1 MTGRHRKKSFPC
13 AMNPLTNA
21 LPPAHAQ
28 TLGTIFGNS
37 VENTSI
43 GITGDCTVVDI
54 DGPFV
59 TVRLS
64 GRFWHKRAGKLCA
77 LSLIGH
83 YLPDPNPNP
92 NHSTRR
98 FSSR

>member
-1 MTGRHRKKSFPC
+1 
-13 AMNPLTNA
+13 MNPLTNA

-92 NHSTRR
+92 NPNHSTRR